1 MKILHFVIWHKYI
14 LQFDTNTIP
23 AQVKSLGPRG
33 MYFPMHP
40 DSIQSSVS
48 QHCIEYF
55 FKAGFSLRF
64 QQFWVRRVPLWW
76 SATTICRLAATTFL
90 IKISSFNLPM
100 LLGIFGIR
108 LKYNQGWKHGSSMK
122 TGEQFVTLWNLFWAS
137 FKQCF
142 ETWQRSSDEWLRG
155 NHPISNFYLGYPS
168 ICTSRGGEICTSRGR
183 RENMHLLQCRRKY
196 APLVMEEKL
205 CTSCSGFS
213 MEDKEMKSP
222 VSRCTLLELRAW
234 NRITI
239 REDFG

>member
-1 MKILHFVIWHKYI
+1 MKILHFAIWHKY
-14 LQFDTNTIP
+14 N
-23 AQVKSLGPRG
+23 PRPSEISWSEG
-33 MYFPMHP
+33 DVFPNA
-40 DSIQSSVS
+40 SRLNSK
-48 QHCIEYF
+48 QHCIAYF

-183 RENMHLLQCRRKY
+183 RENMHLLRCRRKY
-196 APLVMEEKL
+196 APLAV
-205 CTSCSGFS
+205 
-213 MEDKEMKSP
+213 
-222 VSRCTLLELRAW
+222 
-234 NRITI
+234 
-239 REDFG
+239 